1 MAEKTKFQELTKD
14 ELNNRLNETSD
25 ELLQARRKHRMGQFK
40 KTSEF
45 PRLRKEIARIK
56 THLRIQ
62 DLKTAPVDSKEKK
75 KA

>member
-1 MAEKTKFQELTKD
+1 MAEKVKFDELTPD

-56 THLRIQ
+56 THLRARAIKAESAQ
-62 DLKTAPVDSKEKK
+62 PAKK
-75 KA
+75 RA